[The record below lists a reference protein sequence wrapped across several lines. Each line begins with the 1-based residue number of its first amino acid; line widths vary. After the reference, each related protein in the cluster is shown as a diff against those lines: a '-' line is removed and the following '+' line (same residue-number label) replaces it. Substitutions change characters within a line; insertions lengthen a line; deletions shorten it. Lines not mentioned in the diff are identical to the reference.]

1 MIWSCWSSII
11 RRVFC
16 SEGWDVCSIKKGG
29 VGTEYEWKIKREKG
43 PFVGRDGDDDGQR
56 YICAC

>member
-1 MIWSCWSSII
+1 
-11 RRVFC
+11 VFC